1 MTRQPP
7 SPPFPRNIWFALTLA
22 LLGLFTACEDTTVAT
37 DPAPVEPAPVPTVAF
52 AQVGSPVITVVEF
65 TGNPSRDAS
74 GSGDFNAYDTY
85 VVGDEIRIDVKFNEP
100 VVVTGGGDV
109 RLRLDL
115 GTDDA
120 TPGNSR
126 RTLTHPRMFNGG
138 RTMRFSYAVTSSD
151 LDPDGVWVQTDASN
165 RVVFEPHDDQRVVS
179 AASCADTCV
188 NADLT
193 KSGLPTT
200 GNPKKMVDGSASAS
214 GPRPSSATV
223 DGKTATLI
231 FDSVLDKSYA
241 NNFDLGFFFSLQGG
255 YSHIYGGVGVNQHAR
270 AVSVSDSTVTLTFSR
285 GALAGETV
293 TLNYW
298 YMDPMRPLRDTIG
311 NFAPPI
317 QDFPVTNVTGGAAGP
332 VPVRSWLDGSS
343 LRIRFAGDLD
353 ESSQP
358 AGSAFQVRTE
368 DPDGNGRAIAGTDTA
383 SVTGSEVAV
392 TLAALDP
399 NEKVVRASYA
409 KPSANPL
416 RGGGGDD
423 VRSFDSLY
431 VAPTYVGPPLTASFH
446 GLPKAHDGAR
456 LFGFQIVFSEEFEGL
471 RLTAFEAGALEVTN
485 GRLVD
490 VKRVTQGENRRV
502 AVRVRPSSGE
512 EMTLTLPGTTDCAA
526 AGAICADDGR
536 MLSGPVS
543 ATVTGPPLTAEF
555 KGMPSTHNG
564 KKLFGFVIVFSEEFE
579 GLTLTGLKKALAV
592 TNGRIVDVKRVTR
605 GENRRVAVR
614 VRPTSNDDITITL
627 PAGSV
632 STASG
637 RPLANTVSATVVGP
651 GSEGD
656 P

>member
-1 MTRQPP
+1 MTPHHR
-7 SPPFPRNIWFALTLA
+7 RNCCFTLTLA
-22 LLGLFTACEDTTVAT
+22 LLGLFMACEDTTVAT
-37 DPAPVEPAPVPTVAF
+37 DPAPAEPAPQLPAPTGALH
-52 AQVGSPVITVVEF
+52 ATQVGTPVITVVEF

-74 GSGDFNAYDTY
+74 GSGDFNAFDTY
-85 VVGDEIRIDVKFNEP
+85 VEGDEIRIDVKFNEP

-115 GTDDA
+115 GPDDA

-126 RTLTHPRMFNGG
+126 RTLTHPRMLNGG
-138 RTMRFSYAVTSSD
+138 RWLRFSYAVTSSD
-151 LDPDGVWVQTDASN
+151 LDPDGIWVQTDASN
-165 RVVFEPHDDQRVVS
+165 RVIFEPHDDQRVVS

-188 NADLT
+188 DADLT

-200 GNPKKMVDGSASAS
+200 GNPKRKVDGSASAS

-223 DGKTATLI
+223 DGKTATLT
-231 FDSVLDKSYA
+231 FDAVVDNPDNHNLA
-241 NNFDLGFFFSLQGG
+241 WFFSLHGG
-255 YSHIYGGVGVNQHAR
+255 FNHFYGEIGTNQHPLR
-270 AVSVSDSTVTLTFSR
+270 VSMSDSTLTMPFSR

-293 TLNYW
+293 TLSYR
-298 YMDPMRPLRDTIG
+298 YLEHKRPVRDTTG
-311 NFAPPI
+311 NYAPEI
-317 QDFPVTNVTGGAAGP
+317 VDFPATNVTGGAAGP

-353 ESSQP
+353 ESSLP
-358 AGSAFQVRTE
+358 AGSAFQVQTE
-368 DPDGNGRAIAGTDTA
+368 DPDGNGRAITGTDTA

-392 TLAALDP
+392 TLTAAALGP
-399 NEKVVRASYA
+399 NERVVRASYA

-416 RGGGGDD
+416 RGGGLD

-431 VAPTYVGPPLTASFH
+431 VAPTYVAKPLTASFH
-446 GLPKAHDGAR
+446 GLPNAHDGAR
-456 LFGFQIVFSEEFEGL
+456 LFGFRIVFSEEFEGL

-490 VKRVTQGENRRV
+490 AKRVTRGENRRV

-512 EMTLTLPGTTDCAA
+512 DMTLTLPGTTDCAA

-555 KGMPSTHNG
+555 RGMPSEHNG
-564 KKLFGFVIVFSEEFE
+564 RKLFGFVIVFSEEFR
-579 GLTLTGLKKALAV
+579 GLKLTELAEALAV
-592 TNGRIVDVKRVTR
+592 TSGRIVDARRVTR

-614 VRPTSNDDITITL
+614 VRPSSNDDITITL

-632 STASG
+632 STESG
-637 RPLANTVSATVVGP
+637 RPLANTVSATVAGP
-651 GSEGD
+651 G
-656 P
+656 